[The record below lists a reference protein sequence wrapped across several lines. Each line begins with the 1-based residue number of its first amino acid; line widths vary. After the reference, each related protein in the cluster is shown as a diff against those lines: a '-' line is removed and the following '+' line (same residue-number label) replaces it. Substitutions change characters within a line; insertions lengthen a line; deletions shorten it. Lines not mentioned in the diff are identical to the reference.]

1 MGGATPSSSARK
13 VADSRLSRTRTI
25 VWLSWIGIALLTQNG
40 RCRWR
45 RGAVGRRPVCRRGH
59 GRPTAHEVDV
69 VIVPMAGGG
78 AEAGDQVE
86 DLLEPD
92 HYRVRAG
99 PGGDVGA
106 LRPVGPLRPP
116 PERLQGLVPTGSEG
130 WCTSRTRDAAS
141 PRRALLVGG
150 PVGEP
155 HPDAAVV
162 HRAADGGARLAVVGE
177 LVPDAVG
184 GGGTGEQR
192 PVRPGD
198 QVGQRCG
205 GVAAPEGRPGVE
217 TPTTW
222 PFSPRGTGAGRGPPP
237 RWRPAARRRSPA
249 RPGCRNGPGV
259 RVPPPPAPPPPG
271 TGPAGRPGPAP
282 ARG

>member
-116 PERLQGLVPTGSEG
+116 PERLQGRVPTGSEG

-162 HRAADGGARLAVVGE
+162 HRAADGEPGSRSSVSWSQMRLEAVGPVNSAPSDPATRLAS
-177 LVPDAVG
+177 DAAASPP
-184 GGGTGEQR
+184 R
-192 PVRPGD
+192 K
-198 QVGQRCG
+198 
-205 GVAAPEGRPGVE
+205 AAPASKP
-217 TPTTW
+217 PTTW

>member
-1 MGGATPSSSARK
+1 MRVKIWSNSSSPTRKAECWGWTGPWSSAKSSETSLSTWTTRNGPYGMGGATPSSSARK

-45 RGAVGRRPVCRRGH
+45 RGAVGRRPVFRRGH

-116 PERLQGLVPTGSEG
+116 PERLQGRVPTGSEG

-141 PRRALLVGG
+141 PRR
-150 PVGEP
+150 
-155 HPDAAVV
+155 
-162 HRAADGGARLAVVGE
+162 
-177 LVPDAVG
+177 
-184 GGGTGEQR
+184 
-192 PVRPGD
+192 
-198 QVGQRCG
+198 
-205 GVAAPEGRPGVE
+205 
-217 TPTTW
+217 
-222 PFSPRGTGAGRGPPP
+222 
-237 RWRPAARRRSPA
+237 
-249 RPGCRNGPGV
+249 
-259 RVPPPPAPPPPG
+259 
-271 TGPAGRPGPAP
+271 
-282 ARG
+282 